1 MIHRIHI
8 IPIALLAFCLRAG
21 ATQPTLIESE
31 TNLVP
36 DAQAEKEEKEDSAKG
51 KPDPQAV
58 QPPTNK
64 VPTAL
69 LNLGEVDAFSPYA
82 FVVDK
87 STRTLTIW
95 KYDGNTPVLMAAHP
109 ADLGREAGDKTSS
122 GDRKT
127 PEGIYFFQTRIEGA
141 QLDFNEYGSRAFTMD
156 YPNYFDSIGNKTG
169 SGIWLHSIPETK
181 SLLRGSRGC
190 VVVRNEIIQKVS
202 EFITLKKT
210 PIIIQSSVTY
220 VTTEEFAQLKT
231 QLLSWVD
238 GWRKSWEA
246 KDVNSYITYYGDTF
260 RALGMD
266 RDQWRKYKESLN
278 AKYKSIVVK
287 ISNPMVLV
295 HQDKAVVR
303 FIQAYRSDKKED
315 VGEKLLYL
323 TKDSSGQFRIIGE
336 EWEEVAKD
344 NLAATKLM
352 NSKDT
357 NL

>member
-1 MIHRIHI
+1 MIRRILI
-8 IPIALLAFCLRAG
+8 STTLLWGSTLAL

-36 DAQAEKEEKEDSAKG
+36 DSQAEREEKEDATKG

-58 QPPTNK
+58 PPPANK
-64 VPTAL
+64 VPAAL

-87 STRTLTIW
+87 ATRTLTIW
-95 KYDGNTPVLMAAHP
+95 KYDSSIPTLVTSHP
-109 ADLGREAGDKTSS
+109 ADLGRESGDKTSS

-141 QLDFNEYGSRAFTMD
+141 QLDFNEYGSRAFTMN
-156 YPNYFDSIGNKTG
+156 YPNYFDSVGNKTG

-190 VVVRNEIIQKVS
+190 VVVRNEVIQKISDYVM
-202 EFITLKKT
+202 LKKT
-210 PIIIQSSVTY
+210 PIIILPSVTY
-220 VTTEEFAQLKT
+220 LTAEEFTAQKT
-231 QLLSWVD
+231 ALLAWVE

-246 KDVNSYITYYGDTF
+246 KDVNSYLTYYGDSF

-266 RDQWRKYKESLN
+266 RDQWRRYKEGLN
-278 AKYKSIVVK
+278 AKYKSIAVK
-287 ISNPMVLV
+287 ISNPMILA
-295 HQDKAVVR
+295 QPDRAIVR

-315 VGEKLLYL
+315 VGEKILYL
-323 TKDSSGQFRIIGE
+323 TKDSTGQFRILGE
-336 EWEEVAKD
+336 EWEEVPKD
-344 NLAATKLM
+344 NLAAAKLM